1 MTDEIKFTEENDY
14 LLTIIS
20 DTTITIERAQEI
32 LNRISTECSGL
43 SINKVLL
50 DERSVE
56 RREVPS
62 HEIMELS
69 IKMKQQGLNKVYMA
83 FWCQPHLINEDS
95 KLLSLFT
102 FNHEYIIHHF
112 SDKEEATTWLNDRH
126 NG

>member
-1 MTDEIKFTEENDY
+1 MTEEIKFIEKDDY
-14 LLTIIS
+14 LLSIIS
-20 DTTITIERAQEI
+20 DTIITIERAQEI
-32 LNRISTECSGL
+32 LNGISTECSRL
-43 SINKVLL
+43 NINKVLL

-69 IKMKQQGLNKVYMA
+69 NKMKQQGLNKVYMA

-102 FNHEYIIHHF
+102 FKNEYIIRYF
-112 SDKEEATTWLNDRH
+112 TDKKEATTWLDNRQRI
-126 NG
+126 